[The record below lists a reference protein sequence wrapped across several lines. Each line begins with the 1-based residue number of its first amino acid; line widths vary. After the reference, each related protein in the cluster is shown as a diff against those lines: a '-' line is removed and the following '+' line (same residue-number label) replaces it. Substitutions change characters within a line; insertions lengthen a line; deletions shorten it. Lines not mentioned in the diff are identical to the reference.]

1 MADDGTGLNDDP
13 VSGQARGA
21 GELQTVPEGAEPGGD
36 ASDLLPH
43 CTVNEGAGRPH
54 GQDIAAVIVL
64 PLIDLAGNDVVGA
77 AGRGR
82 GAQADLQKQ
91 LRIVPAHLLGTDDP
105 HGAGIG
111 RSGEE
116 LFEAVLLGGGVVV
129 EEPEPHL
136 VLRRL
141 LRLLYG
147 SHELLLV
154 GRDRR
159 ERTGG
164 ASDGTGTGQQKITNR
179 GA

>member
-1 MADDGTGLNDDP
+1 M
-13 VSGQARGA
+13 
-21 GELQTVPEGAEPGGD
+21 
-36 ASDLLPH
+36 
-43 CTVNEGAGRPH
+43 
-54 GQDIAAVIVL
+54 L

-82 GAQADLQKQ
+82 GAQSDLQKQ

-116 LFEAVLLGGGVVV
+116 LLEAVLLGGGVVV

-141 LRLLYG
+141 LRFLCG
-147 SHELLLV
+147 SHDELLLV
-154 GRDRR
+154 GRNRR

-164 ASDGTGTGQQKITNR
+164 AGDGTGTRQQKIANR